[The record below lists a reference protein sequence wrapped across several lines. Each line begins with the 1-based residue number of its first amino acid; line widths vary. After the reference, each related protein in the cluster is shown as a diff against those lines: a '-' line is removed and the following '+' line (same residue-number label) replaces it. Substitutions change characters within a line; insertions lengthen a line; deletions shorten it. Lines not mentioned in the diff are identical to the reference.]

1 VFGYASAFNGD
12 LNQWDVA
19 KVADM
24 HYSKSIRIVEK
35 WLNVTWTEAIWL
47 EGSVGSLGLVV
58 MMCCRDG
65 REVWC

>member
-1 VFGYASAFNGD
+1 LRVDCECNRPSCLATVFYEASAFNGD

-35 WLNVTWTEAIWL
+35 
-47 EGSVGSLGLVV
+47 
-58 MMCCRDG
+58 
-65 REVWC
+65 